1 MTNTHIHKRLNK
13 KLLNLTLG
21 LSIAI
26 GGGSMLF
33 TPDTTHAAT
42 ATKTNTTTNTTAT
55 AAENSSIVND
65 IIATGKQYLGVEY
78 KFGAKTTTT
87 SVFDCSS
94 FVQYIFKQH
103 GIDLPRSSRQ
113 QAKVGTKVTKDQLQP
128 GDLVFSDTNRD
139 GVINH
144 VSLYIGDDKLLQ
156 TYRVGVGVTVSKFSG
171 SSWDKTFVTARHV
184 ITDDNTGNTGDNG
197 NTDNSGDNGSID
209 DGNTGGNN
217 ENDGTIDDT
226 QPEQSDDSTTPTQS
240 SGNSGHYNRNR

>member
-1 MTNTHIHKRLNK
+1 MTNTLAHKRLNK
-13 KLLNLTLG
+13 KLLNLTLS

-33 TPDTTHAAT
+33 TPDPTHAAT
-42 ATKTNTTTNTTAT
+42 VTKTITTTNPAS
-55 AAENSSIVND
+55 AVNSSIVND
-65 IIATGKQYLGVEY
+65 IIATGKQYLGVDY
-78 KFGAKTTTT
+78 KYGAKTTTT

-103 GIDLPRSSRQ
+103 GIDLPRTSRQ

-184 ITDDNTGNTGDNG
+184 ITGDNTDNTGENG

-209 DGNTGGNN
+209 DGNTGDNN
-217 ENDGTIDDT
+217 DNDGTIDDT
-226 QPEQSDDSTTPTQS
+226 QPEQADESAAPTQS